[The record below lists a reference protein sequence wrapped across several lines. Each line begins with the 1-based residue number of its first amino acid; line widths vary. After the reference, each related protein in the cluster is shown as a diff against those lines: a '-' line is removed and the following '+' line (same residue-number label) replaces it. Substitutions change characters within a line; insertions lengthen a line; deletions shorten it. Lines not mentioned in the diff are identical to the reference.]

1 MSVKII
7 ALPDLGEGV
16 TEGEIL
22 KIKVKAGD
30 SIVMDQALVEVMTDK
45 ASMEVPSSIEGLVE
59 SVEVSEG
66 DMVSVGAPLFKIKT
80 EGEDSAVEEEESSVD
95 ARYAGVGGQEGSPA
109 DRKASGQDDADE
121 VTDSHDKVEGELSSK
136 GGGKDS
142 VLALPATR
150 KLAKDLGINLKEIP
164 LKSGSQKITREDLLE
179 YIKKR
184 LHSGIAPSASS
195 IASSKLEKNFEVTKS
210 RLSEG
215 LND

>member
-80 EGEDSAVEEEESSVD
+80 EGEDSAAEEGAESSVD
-95 ARYAGVGGQEGSPA
+95 GRYDGAGGQEGSPA

-121 VTDSHDKVEGELSSK
+121 VTDSADDK
-136 GGGKDS
+136 
-142 VLALPATR
+142 A
-150 KLAKDLGINLKEIP
+150 
-164 LKSGSQKITREDLLE
+164 
-179 YIKKR
+179 
-184 LHSGIAPSASS
+184 
-195 IASSKLEKNFEVTKS
+195 
-210 RLSEG
+210 
-215 LND
+215 